1 MIGSGLKK
9 MAKANDMKVAQGVAY
24 GSLRGYAATLCEGAG
39 WKSITFSTVIT
50 DPQKKD
56 LFMQNVNS
64 VDIQRIYRVQNL
76 GIAPRN
82 IQVVF
87 LDNPGTMKKIEEFLT
102 WFIPLLQQAEATTA
116 NVCPECGGEVISGR
130 WVLIDGVAHH
140 MHESCA
146 QHVSG
151 QISEENDRR
160 TEELKGSYVTG
171 FVGALLGAIIGAIV
185 WAFVLNM
192 GYVASLVGLLIGFLA
207 LKGYDLLKGK
217 QGKGK
222 VAILIVVIIL
232 GVLLGTFAAE
242 TLAVITMI
250 NEGEIYLEIAQA
262 PLLVL
267 AVLIEDSEYAS
278 AVLGNAGMGLL
289 FAALGVYSLLKK
301 AGKAVAGTK
310 VKNLE

>member
-9 MAKANDMKVAQGVAY
+9 LANENGMKVAQGVAY
-24 GSLRGYAATLCEGAG
+24 GNLQGYAATMCEGSG

-50 DPQKKD
+50 DSEKKD
-56 LFMQNVNS
+56 LFMQNLNS
-64 VDIQRIYRVQNL
+64 VDIQRVYRVQNL
-76 GIAPRN
+76 SMAPRN

-87 LDNPGTMKKIEEFLT
+87 LDNPGTMKKIQEFLI

-130 WVLIDGVAHH
+130 WVMIDGVAHH

-146 QHVSG
+146 QLVSG
-151 QISEENDRR
+151 QISEENERHA
-160 TEELKGSYVTG
+160 EELKGSYLTG
-171 FVGALLGAIIGAIV
+171 FLGALLGAIVGAIV
-185 WAFVLNM
+185 WAFVLNS

-222 VAILIVVIIL
+222 VAILIIVIIL

-242 TLAVITMI
+242 IFTVISMI
-250 NEGEIYLEIAQA
+250 SKGELYLEIAQA

-267 AVLIEDSEYAS
+267 AVLIEDAEYAS
-278 AVLGNAGMGLL
+278 AVLGNAGLGLL
-289 FAALGVYSLLKK
+289 FAAIGVFSLLKRTSQ
-301 AGKAVAGTK
+301 AVADTK

>member
-9 MAKANDMKVAQGVAY
+9 LAKENGMKVAKGVAY
-24 GSLRGYAATLCEGAG
+24 GNLQGFAATLCEGAG

-50 DPQKKD
+50 APEKKD

-82 IQVVF
+82 IQIIF
-87 LDNPGTMKKIEEFLT
+87 LDNPGTMKKIQEFLV
-102 WFIPLLQQAEATTA
+102 WFIPLLQQAGATGI

-146 QHVSG
+146 QLVSG
-151 QISEENDRR
+151 QISEENERR
-160 TEELKGSYVTG
+160 AEELKGSYFTG
-171 FVGALLGAIIGAIV
+171 FLGALLGAIIGAIV
-185 WAFVLNM
+185 WAFVLNS

-222 VAILIVVIIL
+222 VAILIVVVIL

-242 TLAVITMI
+242 TLTVITMI
-250 NEGEIYLEIAQA
+250 SKGELYLEIAQA

-278 AVLGNAGMGLL
+278 AVLGNAGLGLV
-289 FAALGVYSLLKK
+289 FAAIGVFSLLKK
-301 AGKAVAGTK
+301 TSQAVADTK

>member
-9 MAKANDMKVAQGVAY
+9 LANENGMKVAQGVAY
-24 GSLRGYAATLCEGAG
+24 GSLQGFAATMCEGSG
-39 WKSITFSTVIT
+39 WKSITFSTMIT
-50 DPQKKD
+50 DPEKKD

-64 VDIQRIYRVQNL
+64 VDIQRVYRVQSLN
-76 GIAPRN
+76 IAPRN

-87 LDNPGTMKKIEEFLT
+87 LDNPGTMKKIQEFLV
-102 WFIPLLQQAEATTA
+102 WFIPLLRQAEATTA

-130 WVLIDGVAHH
+130 WVMIDGVAHH

-146 QHVSG
+146 QLVSS
-151 QISEENDRR
+151 QISEENDRMVA
-160 TEELKGSYVTG
+160 ESKGSYFTG
-171 FVGALLGAIIGAIV
+171 FIGALLGAVIGAIV
-185 WAFVLNM
+185 WAIVLNM
-192 GYVASLVGLLIGFLA
+192 GYVASVVGLLIGFLA

-232 GVLLGTFAAE
+232 GVLLGTFGAY
-242 TLAVITMI
+242 TFQVIRLI
-250 NEGEIYLEIAQA
+250 NDGTFRLELVQA
-262 PLLVL
+262 PIYVL
-267 AVLIEDSEYAS
+267 ALLEGDPSFRSE
-278 AVLGNAGMGLL
+278 VLGNVLMGLL
-289 FAALGVYSLLKK
+289 FAALGVFSLLKK

>member
-64 VDIQRIYRVQNL
+64 VDIQRIYRMQNL

-160 TEELKGSYVTG
+160 TEELKGSYFTG
-171 FVGALLGAIIGAIV
+171 FIGALLGAIIGAIV

-242 TLAVITMI
+242 TLTVITMI